1 MKLLVN
7 LLIIIFNWIYRLI
20 LLIDI
25 KRNLSLIKDIYK
37 LIIKNIINCQSLIKK
52 INYESLFDKYQISKL
67 NNSY

>member
-52 INYESLFDKYQISKL
+52 N
-67 NNSY
+67 

>member
-25 KRNLSLIKDIYK
+25 KRNLSLIKDIYT

-52 INYESLFDKYQISKL
+52 N
-67 NNSY
+67 